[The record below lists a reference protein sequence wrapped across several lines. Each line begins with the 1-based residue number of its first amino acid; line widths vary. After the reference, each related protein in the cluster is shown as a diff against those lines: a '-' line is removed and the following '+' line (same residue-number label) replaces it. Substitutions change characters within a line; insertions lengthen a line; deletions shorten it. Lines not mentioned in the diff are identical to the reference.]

1 MPSRVRSDPARWLPG
16 GGVPGNVERPAP
28 PCGGRAGGRA
38 ELRRHLRP
46 RADLERR
53 TAGTAP
59 AGELL
64 DACTG
69 GSGHRHQLEVFR
81 VHRVLHPRGLLAEV
95 HDVDHV
101 RPLVGRRD
109 QRGLNREEGALG
121 HGGRDQ
127 LVALLA
133 QRHGGGAL
141 GAELLMLGVAPL
153 RGHLDELALGPRSE
167 VPEGAV
173 GD

>member
-1 MPSRVRSDPARWLPG
+1 M
-16 GGVPGNVERPAP
+16 
-28 PCGGRAGGRA
+28 
-38 ELRRHLRP
+38 
-46 RADLERR
+46 
-53 TAGTAP
+53 
-59 AGELL
+59 
-64 DACTG
+64 
-69 GSGHRHQLEVFR
+69 
-81 VHRVLHPRGLLAEV
+81 LAEV